1 MSSEIRDNVLTAP
14 INRTLS
20 EHIAERL
27 REAILNKQLEP
38 GERIVERDL
47 AEAMQTS
54 RGPVR
59 DALKI
64 LENEGLVVRSA
75 HRGTIVAQLNNLA
88 DVEEIYSVREA
99 LELLGMKYTIK
110 NASNEQIDELAGI
123 VDRMAGVARR
133 NYTQDEATDLDL
145 SFHRALMRMSGHK
158 RAIALWEEL
167 SSQTRLLLLT
177 HRLKH
182 PLDLREVGVLSHR
195 RVVEALRD
203 RNCQR
208 ALDELHL
215 HLRAS
220 YEGIVGNLK
229 NSDAVG

>member
-1 MSSEIRDNVLTAP
+1 MTTEIRDNVLTAP

-20 EHIAERL
+20 DHIAERL

-38 GERIVERDL
+38 GARVVERDL

-59 DALKI
+59 DALRI

-75 HRGTIVAQLNNLA
+75 HRGTIVAQLNNVA
-88 DVEEIYSVREA
+88 DIEEIYSVREA

-110 NASNEQIDELAGI
+110 NASDEQIDELASI
-123 VDRMAGVARR
+123 VNRMAEVAKR
-133 NYTQDEATDLDL
+133 NYIQEEATDLDL
-145 SFHRALMRMSGHK
+145 SFHRALMHMSGHK

-182 PLDLREVGVLSHR
+182 PLDLREVGVESHQ
-195 RVVEALRD
+195 RVVDALRD
-203 RNCQR
+203 RDRPR
-208 ALDELHL
+208 ALDEMHK

-220 YEGIVGNLK
+220 YEGIVGSLEDN
-229 NSDAVG
+229 DA